1 MKRYKIYLDVSGTI
15 GHIGGDL
22 RGIGVES
29 VNEYAH
35 SDTLFS
41 ALIHG
46 LAQSY
51 DKATIDDIFKAFE
64 VYQKEHDE
72 NLLPFRCSSA
82 FLSNGKTDF
91 VPRPL
96 CPPPF
101 AKDIHGLNRIRFI
114 SWDNLKKWLRIDP
127 MVWNDDNTDLFVDSL
142 FQDSTT
148 YSNLFINR
156 VRAVN
161 AKGRLRNMT
170 QVFHRGEIIYGDN
183 AKLYF
188 WLDVHPSWWSSI
200 QSALNYLKEC
210 GGLGGDT
217 SIGFSEIKD
226 YAPKSDTL
234 PGISNPE
241 YYYLLSLLPVS
252 DAVNYQASFYD
263 ILNRKSWIN
272 SPYIHAQYKKKALKM
287 LKEGSCI
294 KSTNPHGELVNVTPK
309 FWEDLNKE
317 SKKDSNWHQIY
328 RYGLGFYIGY

>member
-1 MKRYKIYLDVSGTI
+1 MDRYKIYLDVSGTI

-22 RGIGVES
+22 RGIGIES

-46 LAQSY
+46 LAQAY
-51 DKATIDDIFKAFE
+51 EKTTIDQLFKEFE
-64 VYQKEHDE
+64 AYQNKQDE
-72 NLLPFRCSSA
+72 TPLPFRCSSA
-82 FLSNGKTDF
+82 FLSNGELDF

-101 AKDIHGLNRIRFI
+101 EKEIQKLNKIHFI
-114 SWDNLKKWLRIDP
+114 SFSNLKKWLSIEP
-127 MVWNDDNTDLFVDSL
+127 VVWTDDNIELFETSLSEDSK
-142 FQDSTT
+142 T

-170 QVFHRGEIIYGDN
+170 QVYHRGEIIYSEQTS
-183 AKLYF
+183 LYF
-188 WLDVHPSWWSSI
+188 WLEVQPSWWLHIQTALSSLI
-200 QSALNYLKEC
+200 DC
-210 GGLGGDT
+210 GGLGGDF
-217 SIGFSEIKD
+217 SVGFSEIKSYNPQKD
-226 YAPKSDTL
+226 SLVSVPDPK
-234 PGISNPE
+234 
-241 YYYLLSLLPVS
+241 YYYLLSLLPIS
-252 DAVNYQASFYD
+252 DKINYQSSCYD

-272 SPYIHAQYKKKALKM
+272 SPYINAQYKKKALKM

-294 KSTNPHGELVNVTPK
+294 KSTNPNGEMVDVTPD
-309 FWEDLNKE
+309 FWNDF
-317 SKKDSNWHQIY
+317 KDQKNWHQIF

>member
-1 MKRYKIYLDVSGTI
+1 MERYKIYLDVSGTI

-22 RGIGVES
+22 RGIGIES

-46 LAQSY
+46 LAQAY
-51 DKATIDDIFKAFE
+51 EKTTIDQLFKEFE
-64 VYQKEHDE
+64 AYQNKQDE
-72 NLLPFRCSSA
+72 IPLPFRCSSA
-82 FLSNGKTDF
+82 FLSNGETDF

-101 AKDIHGLNRIRFI
+101 KKEMQKLNKIHFI
-114 SWDNLKKWLRIDP
+114 SSSNLKKWLNIEP
-127 MVWNDDNTDLFVDSL
+127 VVWTDDNIELFETSLLEDS
-142 FQDSTT
+142 QT

-170 QVFHRGEIIYGDN
+170 QVYHRGEIVYN
-183 AKLYF
+183 EKTSLYF
-188 WLDVHPSWWSSI
+188 WLDVQSSWWQYIQAAISSLI
-200 QSALNYLKEC
+200 DC
-210 GGLGGDT
+210 GGLGGDC
-217 SIGFSEIKD
+217 SVGFSEIKSYQSQQD
-226 YAPKSDTL
+226 SLVSISD
-234 PGISNPE
+234 PQN
-241 YYYLLSLLPVS
+241 YYLLSLLPIS
-252 DAVNYQASFYD
+252 DKINYQSSCYD

-272 SPYIHAQYKKKALKM
+272 SPYIHAQYKKKAVKM

-294 KSTNPHGELVNVTPK
+294 KSTNPHGQLVNVTPK
-309 FWEDLNKE
+309 FWEELNKE
-317 SKKDSNWHQIY
+317 SNKDPNWHQIY